1 VERRGTPRGAAVAEH
16 DAQLVTISEAV
27 RGQKRRVAATVARTT
42 SRGPCEHADRRR
54 GAGQVCE
61 LVHVVLEELV
71 RRQLEQLVEAVL
83 ARVVGRRQHGARV
96 EAQPARGFKRHESGE
111 RTIGRLEVRRQA
123 EAALE
128 DAYELESLVLDR
140 RRHRAIVPGRTGCG
154 NSAIPDSWDRPGTRR
169 PYRGA
174 MDWVV
179 VGVQWMH
186 VLLGILWFGT
196 VLSLDVIVIPA
207 INRLPIVAQRDV
219 SSAIAAR
226 ATPLFHVVVPT
237 IIILGM
243 IRGTLLGPIRS
254 VDALLG
260 TAYGLTW
267 LVALAATVGTYL
279 WGLLVLVPAIRAMD
293 AARSPRTE
301 RAPRRWWRRRIGS
314 RD

>member
-1 VERRGTPRGAAVAEH
+1 
-16 DAQLVTISEAV
+16 
-27 RGQKRRVAATVARTT
+27 
-42 SRGPCEHADRRR
+42 
-54 GAGQVCE
+54 
-61 LVHVVLEELV
+61 
-71 RRQLEQLVEAVL
+71 
-83 ARVVGRRQHGARV
+83 
-96 EAQPARGFKRHESGE
+96 
-111 RTIGRLEVRRQA
+111 
-123 EAALE
+123 
-128 DAYELESLVLDR
+128 
-140 RRHRAIVPGRTGCG
+140 
-154 NSAIPDSWDRPGTRR
+154 
-169 PYRGA
+169 

-293 AARSPRTE
+293 AAPL
-301 RAPRRWWRRRIGS
+301 APDGAGTPTLVAATDRVKGLIMVELVGFAVVFTCMILMRFGL
-314 RD
+314 